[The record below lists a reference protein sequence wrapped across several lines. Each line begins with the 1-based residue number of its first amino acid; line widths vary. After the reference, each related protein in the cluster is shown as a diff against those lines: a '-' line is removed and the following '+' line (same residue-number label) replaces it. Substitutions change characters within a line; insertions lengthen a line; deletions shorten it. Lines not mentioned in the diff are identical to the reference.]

1 MISTPTIL
9 AISGSERAGGNTE
22 YALDYVS
29 ELAGARGF
37 GFSAVRLRE
46 HDIAPC
52 GRCGDCNVLP
62 APCHVDD
69 DMPGIIERM
78 RAADAVVYAT
88 PVHGFGMAHLMQ
100 IFIERAG
107 VGYLRFDRPLANKV
121 GGAIVVSRR
130 YSDSHVHQQL
140 VLNMLLN
147 RMIVVGSGFPALLRG
162 GAPGNIARDTEGF
175 DALDRMVHRMCDMVG
190 LLHGYR
196 DGIGEPPLACDDVN
210 ERQTR
215 ARVAAFTGSGAR

>member
-1 MISTPTIL
+1 MINDPTIL
-9 AISGSERAGGNTE
+9 AISGSERSGGNTD

-29 ELAGARGF
+29 GLAGARGF
-37 GFSAVRLRE
+37 RLDVVRLRE
-46 HDIAPC
+46 HDVVPC

-69 DMPGIIERM
+69 DMPRIIERM
-78 RAADAVVYAT
+78 TGADAIIYAA
-88 PVHGFGMAHLMQ
+88 PVHGFGMAHPMQ
-100 IFIERAG
+100 VFIERAG
-107 VGYLRFDRPLANKV
+107 VGYLRFARPLANKV

-175 DALDRMVHRMCDMVG
+175 DALDRMVHRMCDMVT
-190 LLHGYR
+190 LLRAYR
-196 DGIGEPPLACDDVN
+196 DAVGEPPLACDDAN

-215 ARVAAFTGSGAR
+215 ARVAAFTGAGAR